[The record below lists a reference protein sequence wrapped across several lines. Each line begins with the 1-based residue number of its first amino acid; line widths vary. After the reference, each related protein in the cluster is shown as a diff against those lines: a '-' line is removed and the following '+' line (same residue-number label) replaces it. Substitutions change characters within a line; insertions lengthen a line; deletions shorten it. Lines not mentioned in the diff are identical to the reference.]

1 MVGGSHVDL
10 REHVLKNVF
19 DQFRA
24 CARARRAHEDEAAI
38 SGRTVSKVS
47 GRLIEDVEA
56 GIAGVQLVIV
66 VDDGLPVGVD
76 GFANKGGIIDDSAR
90 ELR

>member
-1 MVGGSHVDL
+1 MVGGSQVDL

-19 DQFRA
+19 DQFSGLRKG
-24 CARARRAHEDEAAI
+24 AHMRNEAAI
-38 SGRTVSKVS
+38 SGPPVSKVS

>member
-10 REHVLKNVF
+10 GEHVLKNVF
-19 DQFRA
+19 DQVSGLRKG
-24 CARARRAHEDEAAI
+24 AHMRNEAAI
-38 SGRTVSKVS
+38 SGRPVSKVS

>member
-10 REHVLKNVF
+10 REHVLKTYLTSSAA
-19 DQFRA
+19 R
-24 CARARRAHEDEAAI
+24 ARARRAPENEAAI
-38 SGRTVSKVS
+38 SGRAVSKVS

-76 GFANKGGIIDDSAR
+76 GFANKGRIIDDSAR